1 MQSKKSHPVL
11 YIVLVLLISWV
22 VQTVLFTGIVPQ
34 IPIVLYMFVPAV
46 LAFLFF
52 LFLKNPWRKQAL
64 LFTSGPVI
72 KSLAFAFI
80 YPFVWFS
87 LAAILALITGTGK
100 INCDFVPSLV
110 SGPFISSLLLAFLIL
125 LPSMFGEEYGWRG
138 YLLPA
143 LTEKYSKT
151 TSAIVVGGVW
161 GAWHIPSY
169 YLAYVSA
176 DMGNPFLMTLL
187 GIAVTFV
194 ASFPYA
200 YCFFL
205 SRNIIPLVVLH
216 GVHDLTAQAIFF
228 GSPGIPGLQEAQ
240 PALISINWPAPLLF
254 MFIVGLVF
262 VPLFIKL
269 FTRLDQK
276 KRRPILEK
284 RL

>member
-1 MQSKKSHPVL
+1 
-11 YIVLVLLISWV
+11 
-22 VQTVLFTGIVPQ
+22 
-34 IPIVLYMFVPAV
+34 
-46 LAFLFF
+46 
-52 LFLKNPWRKQAL
+52 L
-64 LFTSGPVI
+64 LFTNRPVI
-72 KSLAFAFI
+72 KSLVFALI

-87 LAAILALITGTGK
+87 LAAILALITGAGK
-100 INCDFVPSLV
+100 INYDFVPSLV
-110 SGPFISSLLLAFLIL
+110 SRPFITNLLLTFLML
-125 LPSMFGEEYGWRG
+125 LPSMLGEEYGWRG

-151 TSAIVVGGVW
+151 TSALVIGGVW

-169 YLAYVSA
+169 YLAYVTA
-176 DMGNPFLMTLL
+176 DMGNPFLLTLL
-187 GIAVTFV
+187 GIAVNIV

-228 GSPGIPGLQEAQ
+228 ASPGIPGLQEAH

-254 MFIVGLVF
+254 IFVVGLVF

-269 FTRLDQK
+269 FARLDQK
-276 KRRPILEK
+276 KGLLAK
-284 RL
+284 KYG